1 MPHTLWIL
9 TLPISVMCLI
19 GELPLS
25 CKFIKSPLLVDN
37 AVDLFCYTEILEYS
51 YSPADIVHNI
61 IKILFLQMF
70 EVSLA
75 FVHLFAIYKHR
86 SVKI

>member
-1 MPHTLWIL
+1 
-9 TLPISVMCLI
+9 MCLI

-75 FVHLFAIYKHR
+75 YLLFISIEVYK
-86 SVKI
+86 SNMFK